1 MELRYVDPRTLKD
14 NPDNPRKV
22 QPDPAYDEQLA
33 ANIRDVGLIQ
43 PPLVRE
49 ISGELVIRAGD
60 RRKRCSIVAGLDV
73 IPVLVMDTEAES
85 ADSMRSFAENLLR
98 QGLATVDLWRAMQ
111 ALAGDGWTDDA
122 IATALNLPPR
132 TVRRLKLCGNIL
144 PAILEHMATGDEP
157 QTNHLKAIAQATR
170 DDQMQAWKKYRPKKG
185 EGVAWWDFAR
195 ALDKRRMWARDA
207 KFDDDLVKAYGIVW
221 VEDLFEQG
229 DQDNRYTTQV
239 DAFLGAQHEWMS
251 HNLPK
256 KAIILQTD
264 ESGTAKLPPKA
275 IPVHGKAGKGTITG
289 HYIDGR
295 DGAIETISYRMPD
308 PPAKKGKAGKAAST
322 GHDGDSDAPEVAA
335 APSSTRPPVT
345 KDGQRMIGDFQTDAL
360 HQALSTGE
368 IDDLTMLG
376 LFVLAASG
384 RNVEVRSGDTSLT
397 TTHGA
402 RDAIAG
408 AVAENGVLVRDPE
421 AIRSSARRMLRYML
435 SLRQSGWQSNSGMA
449 ARIAG
454 DAIGADT
461 FLANMATQDFLSCL
475 SKAEMER
482 VASAHGVLPRQT
494 GKATRAAFVDR
505 FKEERFIYDGSRFAL
520 APEEQKNHAAQ
531 AQQAIAE
538 LSEDGDAEDELGERE
553 GDDPDDRLGASSE
566 SETDETASHAPA

>member
-33 ANIRDVGLIQ
+33 ANIREVGLIQ

-49 ISGELVIRAGD
+49 ISGELVIRAGG
-60 RRKRCSIVAGLDV
+60 RRKRCSIAAGLDV
-73 IPVLVMDTEAES
+73 IPVLVMDTEADS
-85 ADSMRSFAENLLR
+85 ADRMRAFAENLLR

-132 TVRRLKLCGNIL
+132 TVKRLKLCGNIL

-157 QTNHLKAIAQATR
+157 QTNHLKTIAQASR
-170 DDQMQAWKKYRPKKG
+170 EDQTQAWKKYRPKKG
-185 EGVAWWDFAR
+185 ERVAWWDFAR

-207 KFDDDLVKAYGIVW
+207 KFGDDLVKAYGIVW

-229 DQDNRYTTQV
+229 DEDNRYTTQV

-264 ESGTAKLPPKA
+264 ESGTPKLPPKA

-308 PPAKKGKAGKAAST
+308 PPAKKGKPGKAAGT
-322 GHDGDSDAPEVAA
+322 GRDEESNPPDVSAV
-335 APSSTRPPVT
+335 PSSTRPPVT
-345 KDGQRMIGDFQTDAL
+345 KDGQRLIGDFQTDAL
-360 HQALSTGE
+360 HQALSTAQ

-384 RNVEVRSGDTSLT
+384 RNVEVRSGDTSFT
-397 TTHGA
+397 TTCGA

-408 AVAENGVLVRDPE
+408 AVVENGVLVHDPE
-421 AIRSSARRMLRYML
+421 TIRSSARRMLRFML
-435 SLRQSGWQSNSGMA
+435 SLRQSGWQSNSGLA
-449 ARIAG
+449 ARVAG

-475 SKAEMER
+475 SKVEMER

-494 GKATRAAFVDR
+494 GKATRAAFIDR
-505 FKEERFIYDGSRFAL
+505 FNEERFTYDGSRFSL
-520 APEEQKNHAAQ
+520 TPEEQKEHAAHVSR
-531 AQQAIAE
+531 ANAA
-538 LSEDGDAEDELGERE
+538 LSEEDDIETDVGGPEE
-553 GDDPDDRLGASSE
+553 GDSDDGFGDDTEMMETSAS
-566 SETDETASHAPA
+566 TPA